1 MVWNQEIPP
10 QKEEKGI
17 SFIQK
22 SLSETCNV
30 GNSELKI
37 EDFKKVPNV
46 MLLCLV
52 GLSGLLSD
60 KDNGIEPIP

>member
-30 GNSELKI
+30 GDSELKI
-37 EDFKKVPNV
+37 EDFKKGAQRHVA
-46 MLLCLV
+46 LF
-52 GLSGLLSD
+52 GGF
-60 KDNGIEPIP
+60 

>member
-30 GNSELKI
+30 GKFRMLENLK
-37 EDFKKVPNV
+37 FK
-46 MLLCLV
+46 LFERAA
-52 GLSGLLSD
+52 
-60 KDNGIEPIP
+60 IR

>member
-46 MLLCLV
+46 MLLCL
-52 GLSGLLSD
+52 GDLRIFKLI
-60 KDNGIEPIP
+60 KIAFKC